1 MTRDYVDDYSRSSR
15 QHEVRLGVLSLH
27 LRYKTEIDPTGDTAV
42 DAKIAS
48 VLDVPLLPY
57 TTDDNAART
66 LLPLGWKWIWTEE
79 GAIGC
84 VRSSWAEPGGGWEV
98 MRDRNG
104 NIVPDALA
112 HCRLAIEVHKLIARE
127 KHHTALALGRR

>member
-1 MTRDYVDDYSRSSR
+1 MITPEVLGNTRF
-15 QHEVRLGVLSLH
+15 RLGVLSLH
-27 LRYKTEIDPTGDTAV
+27 LRYKTEIDPTADTVV
-42 DAKIAS
+42 DAKMAS

-84 VRSSWAEPGGGWEV
+84 VRSSWVEPGGGWEV
-98 MRDRNG
+98 IRDRNG

-112 HCRLAIEVHKLIARE
+112 HCRLAIEVHKLIAWE
-127 KHHTALALGRR
+127 MHHAARAARPSPPCR